1 MSPQIF
7 IMDDE
12 PEYGE
17 LIKDVAEM
25 ASLVAVANHDPV
37 IFEEK
42 MAGLSGIELIF
53 LDLNMPN
60 RDGIEILRAL
70 ADMDFK
76 GSIILMSGF
85 DRSVLS
91 TAHELAEAHNL
102 SLLSPLKKPFSIQ
115 EILNIFSNHDF
126 GLKAP
131 VTSNANLNQNQ
142 SVMSIESILSALE
155 GGGVCMHYQ
164 PQVSFKDYRV
174 IGYESLVRL
183 IDDHGELIYPG
194 RFIEV
199 IEQHGKT
206 QLLLEKVIDKVL
218 SDYQSH
224 LYLLGEFTLSVNVSG
239 LDLVRL
245 DFPDELAK
253 KVRATNFPFNKM
265 VIEVTES
272 RAMQQAKTGLDI
284 LARLRLKG
292 FNLSIDDFGTGSAV
306 LSNIKQMPF
315 TELKIDKCFVDKLLI
330 DDKTKSLTQDLINM
344 GHHLNLSIVAEG
356 IEDVQTA
363 MLLREMGCDIAQGFY
378 FARPM
383 PAYNVVQWLKEQNTN
398 TPKSIDSDSDSVDID
413 LIRVRPLNEQD
424 LKTKSQ
430 LEKIIQNQQKLNPIF
445 KKHNIGMILP
455 LTGVLSSLGKVYF
468 LGANMAYKKYSSEED
483 CSLHTYDSQSRS
495 DVFSSILEGGIADD
509 ISTLFGGI
517 FHLSDTENIAQQ
529 TSKKGLLYFAPYS
542 GSTLLREDKYPH
554 IINLKESYAS
564 ELIQLLELAEKH
576 GGNSC
581 IIFNYPAMG
590 RQLKKKI
597 MSVFPK
603 VNILFMN
610 REIDGGLEE
619 IINRLHS
626 MDIDNVLF
634 VGSRS
639 LFLKVIKF
647 YRALKET
654 AYFYST
660 SLIPIASLYGLLNK
674 TDRNIFIASPVP
686 SLTARLPIVEE
697 FQSCLAEHNIDSS
710 KRFINSIALEGY
722 ISMKITLKLLAMMNE
737 HESNSIDGFN
747 EVLNAS
753 NAIDFGLRNSLH
765 WDPENR
771 EFSNTTNIVEYCD
784 GRWKLT

>member
-1 MSPQIF
+1 MNPQIF

-25 ASLVAVANHDPV
+25 ASLLAVANHDPMV
-37 IFEEK
+37 FEEK
-42 MAGLSGIELIF
+42 MAGLSNVELIF

-70 ADMDFK
+70 AEMDFK
-76 GSIILMSGF
+76 GCIILMSGF
-85 DRSVLS
+85 DHSVLS

-102 SLLSPLKKPFSIQ
+102 LLLSPLKKPFSIQ

-131 VTSNANLNQNQ
+131 EPLNAIISHDQ
-142 SVMSIESILSALE
+142 SVMSIESILSILE
-155 GGGVCMHYQ
+155 GGRVCMHYQ

-174 IGYESLVRL
+174 VGYESLVRL
-183 IDDHGELIYPG
+183 VDENDELIYPG
-194 RFIEV
+194 RFIDV

-206 QLLLEKVIDKVL
+206 QLLLEKVVEKVL

-224 LYLLGEFTLSVNVSG
+224 LYLLGEFTLSINVSG

-292 FNLSIDDFGTGSAV
+292 FHLSIDDFGTGSAV

-315 TELKIDKCFVDKLLI
+315 TELKIDKCFVDKILI

-356 IEDVQTA
+356 IEDMQTA
-363 MLLREMGCDIAQGFY
+363 MLLRKMGCDIAQGFY

-383 PAYNVVQWLKEQNTN
+383 AAYSVVQWLKEQNTN
-398 TPKSIDSDSDSVDID
+398 IPKSIDGDGVDIN

-430 LEKIIQNQQKLNPIF
+430 LEKIIQAQQELEPVF
-445 KKHNIGMILP
+445 KKRNIAMILP

-468 LGANMAYKKYSSEED
+468 LGANMAYKKYSSEQD

-495 DVFSSILEGGIADD
+495 DVFNSILERGLSDE

-542 GSTLLREDKYPH
+542 GSTLLREEKYPH

-564 ELIQLLELAEKH
+564 ELIQLLKLAEKH

-590 RQLKKKI
+590 RQLKKKV
-597 MSVFPK
+597 MAVFPK

-610 REIDGGLEE
+610 SEIEDGLEG
-619 IINRLHS
+619 IINKLQS
-626 MDIDNVLF
+626 LDIHNVLF

-639 LFLKVIKF
+639 LFLKVITLYK
-647 YRALKET
+647 ALKET

-660 SLIPIASLYGLLNK
+660 SLIPIASLYGLLNEN
-674 TDRNIFIASPVP
+674 DRNIFIASPVP
-686 SLTARLPIVEE
+686 GLTARLPIVEE
-697 FQSCLAEHNIDSS
+697 FQSCLAEHGIDSS
-710 KRFINSIALEGY
+710 KRFINSIAMEGY

-737 HESNSIDGFN
+737 RESDSIDGFN
-747 EVLNAS
+747 EILNTS
-753 NAIDFGLRNSLH
+753 DAIDFGLRNSLL
-765 WDPENR
+765 WDSENR
-771 EFSNTTNIVEYCD
+771 EFCNTTNIVEYSN
-784 GRWKLT
+784 GRWALT